1 MTMMR
6 WEPMRNM
13 MSLRNAMD
21 RWLEDSFIRP
31 SRFWPELGSGELPLE
46 LDMYQTDKD
55 IVIKTAVPGL
65 KPEEV
70 DVSITGDVL
79 TIKGEHKEEK
89 EVKEEN
95 YLRKERRYGTFHRSL
110 QMPVSVKGD
119 KAEAV
124 FENGI
129 LTLILP
135 KAEEMKPKQIKVK
148 TKPTAEGGKK

>member
-6 WEPMRNM
+6 WEPFSDM

-21 RWLEDSFIRP
+21 RLLEDSFVRP

-46 LDMYQTDKD
+46 LDVYQTDKD
-55 IVIKTAVPGL
+55 VVVKATVPGV

-70 DVSITGDVL
+70 DISLTGDIL
-79 TIKGEHKEEK
+79 TIKGEHKEEQ
-89 EVKEEN
+89 EVKEKD
-95 YLRKERRYGTFHRSL
+95 YLRKEHRYGTFSRSL
-110 QMPVSVKGD
+110 QIPVPVKGD

-129 LTLILP
+129 VTLTLP
-135 KAEEMKPKQIKVK
+135 KAEEVKPKQIKVK
-148 TKPTAEGGKK
+148 SKPMVEGGKK